1 MEFVVGS
8 PGRVE
13 VAGAGLAGLT
23 VATALAKHGWTVR
36 VHERGRELREIG
48 AGIYLWENALR
59 ALEAVDAYEA
69 VAQGGERIQSP
80 ELRDHRHR
88 LLQRE
93 WLREGRLYTI
103 PRRSLHSA
111 LVDAARRAGVDIVTS
126 SAVAGARPDGTLEL
140 ADGTTVKADLVI

>member
-8 PGRVE
+8 AGHVE

-23 VATALAKHGWTVR
+23 AATALAKRGWTVR
-36 VHERGRELREIG
+36 VHERGRELRAIG

-59 ALEAVDAYEA
+59 ALEAVDACEA

-80 ELRDHRHR
+80 EWRDHRHR

-93 WLREGRLYTI
+93 WLRDGRLYAI

-111 LVDAARRAGVDIVTS
+111 
-126 SAVAGARPDGTLEL
+126 
-140 ADGTTVKADLVI
+140 